1 MKLRT
6 KIALRIIPI
15 MFAAI
20 VLMNLSFGVFF
31 QDFVNMLEKSQVSAA
46 RESLASYIGEKLDKY
61 TANANDWGHWDD
73 TYFFVLGE
81 NDSYLQDNI
90 TESTFDN
97 LDLNFMIFT
106 GQDGSRVYETY
117 YDMETAAFSSF
128 PEDFMAGFD
137 VVLGQALKTDDL
149 YGLYRFGESFYFT
162 AATDITDSNSLQA
175 PAGKMLIGRKIDGSI
190 LAQMEKISGSTL
202 GSISQA
208 VNPGAEAGGTE
219 RDVSSAY
226 SEDGDAI
233 HIEITVPNAFDPQNT
248 VLFSM
253 IMPRTLFLMG
263 RDRVVSFSI
272 GNTVGSVAIAL
283 AVFMLL
289 GYFLTR
295 PFMKLTKDVQSIDMS
310 KKVFDMLP
318 EAGKDEFAYL
328 RQSINGLLQRIEQ
341 EHRDVMESR
350 EKLSATLLSVGDG
363 VLSVDVEGRIQFI
376 NPVAEK
382 LTGWQQSEALG
393 RMAED
398 VFVIINEFT
407 RETVASPIRRAF
419 ELDQIVELQ
428 NHTLLIAKDGKEVP
442 IEDTASPIRDM
453 HGDVIGC
460 VLVFRDFSERKEK
473 QRRIEY
479 LSYHDQLTG
488 LFNSRFFDDE
498 LKRLDTQANLPLSF
512 LYADVNGLKT
522 FNDAFGHDCGNEM
535 IQMVAQTLQNAFRP
549 GDTVARL
556 GGDEF
561 VVLLPGTGEE
571 ETKALVK
578 RLRED
583 IKKRE
588 LMNVSLSVSFGWST
602 KTRADQS
609 ALNVMKTAEDYMYRE
624 KISNKS
630 ALYDDTIRSILG
642 AVFKRN
648 PEEKEHAARVSE
660 LCALTAKAFGL
671 GGEELEELKTAGE
684 VHDIGKIA
692 IDPQLLG
699 KREELS
705 EADWDQIKR
714 HPETGYRLLN
724 TSGEYYGIS
733 ESILYHHERWDGT
746 GYPRGLKG
754 EKIPW
759 NARVLAIAEAYDIM
773 VSGRAYRKAL
783 SRAEAAEEIARG
795 AGTQFDPV
803 IAEKFIEEVVKL

>member
-20 VLMNLSFGVFF
+20 VLMNLSFGLFF
-31 QDFVNMLEKSQVSAA
+31 QDFVKALENSQVSAA
-46 RESLASYIGEKLDKY
+46 KESIASYIREKLDKY

-73 TYFFVLGE
+73 TYRFVQGM
-81 NDSYLQDNI
+81 NDTYLQDNV
-90 TESTFDN
+90 TEPTFAN

-106 GQDGSRVYETY
+106 GQDGSRFHETY
-117 YDMETAAFSSF
+117 YSPDTEAFSSF
-128 PEDFMAGFD
+128 PEDFMQGFNA
-137 VVLGQALKTDDL
+137 VVEQSLTTDDL
-149 YGLYRFGESFYFT
+149 YGLFRFGDSFYFT
-162 AATDITDSNSLQA
+162 AATDITDSNALQSRT
-175 PAGKMLIGRKIDGSI
+175 GKMIIGRRIDGSI
-190 LAQMEKISGSTL
+190 LDAMEKISGCTL

-226 SEDGDAI
+226 SESGDAI
-233 HIEITVPNAFDPQNT
+233 DIEITFPNAFDPQNA

-253 IMPRTLFLMG
+253 KMPRTLFLMG
-263 RDRVVSFSI
+263 RDRVLNFSI
-272 GNTVGSVAIAL
+272 ANTLGSVAIAMTI
-283 AVFMLL
+283 FMLL
-289 GYFLTR
+289 GYYLTR
-295 PFMKLTKDVQSIDMS
+295 PFMKLTKDVQAIDMS

-341 EHRDVMESR
+341 EHRDVAEGR

-382 LTGWQQSEALG
+382 LTGWHQSEALG

-428 NHTLLIAKDGKEVP
+428 NHTLLISKDGREVP

-522 FNDAFGHDCGNEM
+522 FNDAFGHDCGNQM
-535 IQMVAQTLQNAFRP
+535 IQMVAETLNSAFRP

-571 ETKALVK
+571 ETKALVT

-583 IKKRE
+583 IGKRE

-630 ALYDDTIRSILG
+630 ALYNDTIRSILG
-642 AVFKRN
+642 AVFQRN

-671 GGEELEELKTAGE
+671 GGEELEELKNAGE

-692 IDPQLLG
+692 IDPILLG

-724 TSGEYYGIS
+724 TSSEYYSIS
-733 ESILYHHERWDGT
+733 ECILYHHERWDGT

-759 NARVLAIAEAYDIM
+759 NARVLAVAEAYDIM
-773 VSGRAYRKAL
+773 VSGRAYREAL
-783 SRAEAAEEIARG
+783 SRGDAAEEIARG

-803 IAEKFIEEVVKL
+803 IAEKFIQEVVKL

>member
-6 KIALRIIPI
+6 KIALTIIPI
-15 MFAAI
+15 LFAAI

-31 QDFVNMLEKSQVSAA
+31 QDFVNMLEKAQVSAA
-46 RESLASYIGEKLDKY
+46 RESIASYIGEKLDKY

-137 VVLGQALKTDDL
+137 VVLGQALETDDL
-149 YGLYRFGESFYFT
+149 YGLFRFGEGFYFT

-226 SEDGDAI
+226 SEEENAI

-328 RQSINGLLQRIEQ
+328 RQSINGLLRRIEQ

-382 LTGWQQSEALG
+382 LTG
-393 RMAED
+393 
-398 VFVIINEFT
+398 
-407 RETVASPIRRAF
+407 
-419 ELDQIVELQ
+419 
-428 NHTLLIAKDGKEVP
+428 
-442 IEDTASPIRDM
+442 
-453 HGDVIGC
+453 
-460 VLVFRDFSERKEK
+460 
-473 QRRIEY
+473 
-479 LSYHDQLTG
+479 
-488 LFNSRFFDDE
+488 
-498 LKRLDTQANLPLSF
+498 
-512 LYADVNGLKT
+512 
-522 FNDAFGHDCGNEM
+522 
-535 IQMVAQTLQNAFRP
+535 
-549 GDTVARL
+549 
-556 GGDEF
+556 
-561 VVLLPGTGEE
+561 
-571 ETKALVK
+571 
-578 RLRED
+578 
-583 IKKRE
+583 
-588 LMNVSLSVSFGWST
+588 
-602 KTRADQS
+602 
-609 ALNVMKTAEDYMYRE
+609 
-624 KISNKS
+624 
-630 ALYDDTIRSILG
+630 
-642 AVFKRN
+642 
-648 PEEKEHAARVSE
+648 
-660 LCALTAKAFGL
+660 
-671 GGEELEELKTAGE
+671 
-684 VHDIGKIA
+684 
-692 IDPQLLG
+692 
-699 KREELS
+699 
-705 EADWDQIKR
+705 
-714 HPETGYRLLN
+714 
-724 TSGEYYGIS
+724 
-733 ESILYHHERWDGT
+733 
-746 GYPRGLKG
+746 
-754 EKIPW
+754 
-759 NARVLAIAEAYDIM
+759 
-773 VSGRAYRKAL
+773 
-783 SRAEAAEEIARG
+783 
-795 AGTQFDPV
+795 
-803 IAEKFIEEVVKL
+803 